1 MSLITQYSRAAVSS
15 RPGLHVMMLGLRG
28 FPNVQGGVEKHVEN
42 LGRELT
48 VLGCKVEAI
57 VRTPYVGKDAPR
69 EWHGVRLRRLWSPRI
84 KGVEPFVHTFLGVMR
99 AAWTRPD
106 VLHIHGIGPALF
118 TPLCRILGLHVVV
131 THHMANYDNEK
142 WNAFERKVLRFGEW
156 AAMVLSHARI
166 SVSPSLAEEMRRE
179 YNVSIQPIPNGIDPP
194 ARQQSSAI
202 LDSFALIPR
211 KYFLMV
217 ARIDQQKRQLDLI
230 AAFARLGSM
239 DWKLALV
246 GGADHK
252 SAYSHAVAEAARA
265 TSGVVMLG
273 QRTGTELAAMYA
285 NAGAFVLPSSHEGQ
299 PIAMLE
305 ALSYGC
311 PVVLS
316 DIPPHREVRTS
327 IGRYFTPGDVDGL
340 AAQLRAMC
348 ATDGTARLDENERAR
363 ILREHNWRRI
373 AEKTLAVYDEAR
385 AKRGIGAP

>member
-1 MSLITQYSRAAVSS
+1 MSLITHVSQAAVST
-15 RPGLHVMMLGLRG
+15 RPRLHVMMLGLRG

-42 LGRELT
+42 LGRELS

-57 VRTPYVGKDAPR
+57 VRTPYVGKHAPR

-84 KGVEPFVHTFLGVMR
+84 KGVEPFVHTFLGVLR

-118 TPLCRILGLHVVV
+118 TPLCRMLGLHVVV
-131 THHMANYDNEK
+131 THHMANYDTEK
-142 WNAFERKVLRFGEW
+142 WNRFERKVLRFGEW
-156 AAMVLSHARI
+156 AAMVQSHGRI
-166 SVSPSLAEEMRRE
+166 SVSPSLAEQMRRE

-194 ARQQSSAI
+194 AGQHSSAF
-202 LDSFALIPR
+202 LESFALTPR

-230 AAFARLGSM
+230 TAFARLGHT

-252 SAYSHAVAEAARA
+252 SAYTRAVDEGARA
-265 TSGVVMLG
+265 TPGVVMLG

-311 PVVLS
+311 AVVLS
-316 DIPPHREVRTS
+316 DIAPHREVQTS
-327 IGRYFTPGDVDGL
+327 IGRYFAPGDIDAL
-340 AAQLRAMC
+340 AAQLRAVC
-348 ATDGTARLDENERAR
+348 ASDCTARLDEAERAR
-363 ILREHNWRRI
+363 IIREHNWRRI
-373 AEKTLAVYDEAR
+373 AERTLAVYRQAR
-385 AKRGIGAP
+385 GESAG